1 MDRETK
7 QNNRSSL
14 TPFSSNWVPSKSSIS
29 KGGRRGLN
37 LTAKLTASKHK
48 SQDCYESVQPE
59 VEQNYE
65 SFQTSQRKR
74 VLHGRFEF
82 FGHQNVGKETLI
94 SKILL
99 TGSSVGQDNLGEY
112 KKKRKKEIKSNVPQI
127 HVISRSN

>member
-7 QNNRSSL
+7 QNNRVSL

-65 SFQTSQRKR
+65 SFQRKR

-94 SKILL
+94 SKILM

-112 KKKRKKEIKSNVPQI
+112 KKKEEIKSSVPQI
-127 HVISRSN
+127 HVISRSK